1 MKTGEHYLLR
11 KGMMLR
17 KHHSK
22 LLFGQAHLEE
32 AYPEFVK
39 KRKDGSLQGT
49 DLLLA
54 HLEHME
60 IPYDLKEFETH
71 SPDFYRELVTRGKK
85 RLTTKDVKAFNE
97 LQKQMAAGFKS
108 GLLKYDTRGYY
119 LSSRFNL
126 KI

>member
-11 KGMMLR
+11 RGMMLR

-32 AYPEFVK
+32 AYPDYVE

-49 DLLLA
+49 GLLLA

-60 IPYDLKEFETH
+60 VPYDLKEFETH
-71 SPDFYRELVTRGKK
+71 SPQFYDQLVTQGKK
-85 RLTTKDVKAFNE
+85 RLTATEVKSFNE
-97 LQKQMAAGFKS
+97 LQKQIEHGFRS

-119 LSSRFNL
+119 LSSRFDGR
-126 KI
+126 

>member
-32 AYPEFVK
+32 AYPEFVT

-54 HLEHME
+54 HLAHVK

-71 SPDFYRELVTRGKK
+71 SPQFYDQLVTQGKK
-85 RLTTKDVKAFNE
+85 RLTVSEVKPFDE
-97 LQKQMAAGFKS
+97 LQKQIEQGFRS

-119 LSSRFNL
+119 LSSRFDGR
-126 KI
+126 

>member
-1 MKTGEHYLLR
+1 MKAGEHYLLR
-11 KGMMLR
+11 RGMMLR

-49 DLLLA
+49 GLLLA
-54 HLEHME
+54 HLAHTE
-60 IPYDLKEFETH
+60 IPYDLKEFETY
-71 SPDFYRELVTRGKK
+71 SPQFYDHLVTQGKK
-85 RLTTKDVKAFNE
+85 RLTATEVKPFNE
-97 LQKQMAAGFKS
+97 LQKQIEHGFKS

-119 LSSRFNL
+119 LSSRFDGR
-126 KI
+126 

>member
-49 DLLLA
+49 GLLLA

-60 IPYDLKEFETH
+60 IPYDLNAFEIF
-71 SPDFYRELVTRGKK
+71 SPQFYDQLVTHGKK
-85 RLTTKDVKAFNE
+85 RLTVSEVKPFNE
-97 LQKQMAAGFKS
+97 LQKQIEQGFRS

-119 LSSRFNL
+119 LSSRFDGR
-126 KI
+126 

>member
-39 KRKDGSLQGT
+39 KRKDGSLQAT

-54 HLEHME
+54 HLTHVE

-71 SPDFYRELVTRGKK
+71 SPQFYDRLVTQGKK
-85 RLTTKDVKAFNE
+85 RLTAKEVKSFNG
-97 LQKQMAAGFKS
+97 LQAQIEHGFRS

-119 LSSRFNL
+119 LSSRFDGR
-126 KI
+126 